1 MALWKND
8 DEMFALMKE
17 KLYTPVVG
25 DILDQMG
32 YKHQFLP
39 ANIRPLAAQVP
50 TAPYIL
56 PGETEDKRLKLA
68 GYACTVLE
76 NDVFEEPAKPFGYMT
91 EALDDLKPNE
101 IYIATGAH
109 NSALWGELL
118 TACGKARGAVGAV
131 LDGYTRDTPKVI
143 EQNFSVFCT
152 GTWAQD
158 SSVRT
163 YVFQWR
169 CPIEIG
175 QVTIHN
181 GDIVFDDIDGVLII
195 PKEIAPEVLE
205 KALIKAS
212 TEKTMRKAIEDG
224 MMVTDALRAILLDQP
239 RAPAG
244 VKQNVAFLVGA
255 GGGKLP
261 APVKTACLGAV
272 KGLCQ
277 CQRAG
282 GGAQPLTA
290 RLHIHVVGQ
299 HP

>member
-1 MALWKND
+1 MAAWNND
-8 DEMFALMKE
+8 HEMFELMKE

-39 ANIRPLAAQVP
+39 APIRPLAAQVP
-50 TAPYIL
+50 V
-56 PGETEDKRLKLA
+56 DSDNRLKVA

-76 NDVFEEPAKPFGYMT
+76 NDIYAYPEEKPFGYMT
-91 EALDDLKPNE
+91 EALDDLKPDE

-118 TACGKARGAVGAV
+118 TACAKARGAVGAV

-143 EQNFSVFCT
+143 EQNFPVFCT

-163 YVFQWR
+163 YVFKWR

-181 GDIVFDDIDGVLII
+181 GDIVFGNIDGVLII
-195 PKEIAPEVLE
+195 PKAVACEVIE

-212 TEKTMRKAIEDG
+212 TEKTMRKAIEEG
-224 MMVTDALRAILLDQP
+224 ILVTEAFARF
-239 RAPAG
+239 G
-244 VKQNVAFLVGA
+244 VL
-255 GGGKLP
+255 
-261 APVKTACLGAV
+261 
-272 KGLCQ
+272 
-277 CQRAG
+277 
-282 GGAQPLTA
+282 
-290 RLHIHVVGQ
+290 
-299 HP
+299 

>member
-1 MALWKND
+1 MAMWKND

-39 ANIRPLAAQVP
+39 ASIRPLAAQVP

-68 GYACTVLE
+68 GYAC
-76 NDVFEEPAKPFGYMT
+76 
-91 EALDDLKPNE
+91 
-101 IYIATGAH
+101 
-109 NSALWGELL
+109 
-118 TACGKARGAVGAV
+118 GKARGAVGAV

-143 EQNFSVFCT
+143 EQNFPVFCT

-181 GDIVFDDIDGVLII
+181 GDIVFGDIDGVLII

-205 KALIKAS
+205 KALEKAS
-212 TEKTMRKAIEDG
+212 TEKTMRKAIENG
-224 MMVTDALRAILLDQP
+224 MLVTEAFAKF
-239 RAPAG
+239 G
-244 VKQNVAFLVGA
+244 VL
-255 GGGKLP
+255 
-261 APVKTACLGAV
+261 
-272 KGLCQ
+272 
-277 CQRAG
+277 
-282 GGAQPLTA
+282 
-290 RLHIHVVGQ
+290 
-299 HP
+299 